1 MLDFKRFLLNAG
13 LWRVRNTRTTD
24 RDSGFSRGLKV
35 MPESGVGW
43 HTDNPPGELHD
54 CAGNGL
60 PTKHGHT
67 NTTMART
74 SFLMASAVLVALWA
88 PCVAMAATAP
98 ATNAATLMAKHAEF
112 QPQLQAKALGEP
124 LHLVSQDTGSRLQA
138 DVYTE
143 LALPFAQVSSLLSAA
158 DTVCG
163 VMFLHL
169 NIRACTATHGANGE
183 GLVLTAGPKQGV
195 TGGSIYTVNYTMHVD
210 VTSADYLRVTLTAAS
225 GPLST
230 SDYRI
235 VFELTPL
242 EGQRTFLHF
251 GYGYAYGTMARMALG
266 IYLATAGRSKIG
278 FTVVGTDK
286 YGKPQFVQGERGSIE
301 RNVMR
306 NYLALQAYTSI
317 PGGTGQAPMDAR
329 LRAWFALTE
338 RHAPQLH
345 ELTLEEYLAQKHEDL
360 AHPPAATR

>member
-1 MLDFKRFLLNAG
+1 
-13 LWRVRNTRTTD
+13 
-24 RDSGFSRGLKV
+24 
-35 MPESGVGW
+35 
-43 HTDNPPGELHD
+43 
-54 CAGNGL
+54 
-60 PTKHGHT
+60 
-67 NTTMART
+67 MARI
-74 SFLMASAVLVALWA
+74 SPLMAPALLIALWTSCTSTA
-88 PCVAMAATAP
+88 WAAAATAP
-98 ATNAATLMAKHAEF
+98 FVAGNAANLLAKRTEYL
-112 QPQLQAKALGEP
+112 PELQAKALGEP
-124 LHLVSQDTGSRLQA
+124 LHLLSQDTGSRLQA

-143 LALPFAQVSSLLSAA
+143 LALPFGQVSGMLSTA

-169 NIRACTATHGANGE
+169 NVRACQATHGAAGD
-183 GLVLTAGPKQGV
+183 GIVLTVGPKQGV
-195 TGGSIYTVNYTMHVD
+195 TGGSIYTVNYAMHVD
-210 VTSADYLRVTLTAAS
+210 TASADYLRVTLAAAS

-251 GYGYAYGTMARMALG
+251 GYGYAYGTMARMALS

-286 YGKPQFVQGERGSIE
+286 NGKPQYVQGERGSIE

-306 NYLALQAYTSI
+306 NYLALQAYTGVPS
-317 PGGTGQAPMDAR
+317 GTAQTSTDAR

-338 RHAPQLH
+338 RHALQLH
-345 ELTLEEYLAQKHEDL
+345 ELTLEEYLAQKQEDL
-360 AHPPAATR
+360 AHAPVGTR

>member
-1 MLDFKRFLLNAG
+1 
-13 LWRVRNTRTTD
+13 
-24 RDSGFSRGLKV
+24 
-35 MPESGVGW
+35 
-43 HTDNPPGELHD
+43 
-54 CAGNGL
+54 
-60 PTKHGHT
+60 
-67 NTTMART
+67 MART
-74 SFLMASAVLVALWA
+74 FLLMAPALLLALWA
-88 PCVAMAATAP
+88 PCVSTAGVAATTLPVVAGN
-98 ATNAATLMAKHAEF
+98 ATSLLAKRAEF
-112 QPQLQAKALGEP
+112 LPQLQAKALGEP
-124 LHLVSQDTGSRLQA
+124 LHLVSQDTGNRLQA

-143 LALPFAQVSSLLSAA
+143 LALPFAQVSAMLSTA

-169 NIRACTATHGANGE
+169 NVRACQASRGPNGD

-210 VTSADYLRVTLTAAS
+210 TSSPDYLRATLTAAS

-251 GYGYAYGTMARMALG
+251 SYGYSYGTMARMALG
-266 IYLATAGRSKIG
+266 IYLATAGRNKIG

-286 YGKPQFVQGERGSIE
+286 DGKPQYVQGERGSIE

-306 NYLALQAYTSI
+306 NYLALQAYTSV
-317 PGGTGQAPMDAR
+317 PSGAGQSLMDAR

-345 ELTLEEYLAQKHEDL
+345 ELTVEEYLAQKHEDL
-360 AHPPAATR
+360 AHPLTAAQ